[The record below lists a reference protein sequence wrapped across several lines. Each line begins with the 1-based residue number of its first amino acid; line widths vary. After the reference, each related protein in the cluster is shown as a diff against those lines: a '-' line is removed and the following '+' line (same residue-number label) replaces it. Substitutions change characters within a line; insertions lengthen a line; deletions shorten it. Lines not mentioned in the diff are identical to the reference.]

1 MVQMESVSHQW
12 CKLKESITN
21 GEKLKVSV
29 TSGAPAS
36 ECSQADALQR
46 MLSSGRIPAIAL
58 KRTPSSECSQA
69 DAFPR
74 MLSSRNIPSP
84 RMQIENGTN

>member
-36 ECSQADALQR
+36 DCSQADAFQR
-46 MLSSGRIPAIAL
+46 MLSSGHLPANAL
-58 KRTPSSECSQA
+58 EQKYSITK
-69 DAFPR
+69 DA
-74 MLSSRNIPSP
+74 N
-84 RMQIENGTN
+84 